1 MTSMDKKLTISDYAN
16 WPFWILIISGFVL
29 CLFSVANF
37 VFPHLLSVFINFSAA
52 NNHVLNFIF
61 VFIFFN
67 SGVSLIFSAF
77 NPVRFWPLIFLA
89 LIFYLQVLFLIIY
102 NAYQN
107 NFVFHVGDLL
117 GIFYCLIVTVGYVA
131 VLHFIYMLNLVNENF
146 DLLSFEESLLNF
158 KSNNNKSIAQM
169 SEKKIVLVVFL
180 RHFGCI
186 FCRKLLQT
194 LKDNKSLLDEKKI
207 DPILVTMSNSKTAQ
221 LYLNSYNIDQ
231 CDFISDSDRK
241 LYRSFGVT
249 RGKFYQIFGLKV
261 WWKTFVLGVLQG
273 YGFRRTVG
281 DAYQMSGVFLIKE
294 SRVLKSFMP
303 EYISDNFDLNE
314 FLEKLKSVKD

>member
-1 MTSMDKKLTISDYAN
+1 MTSMNKKSTISDYAN

-37 VFPHLLSVFINFSAA
+37 VFPHLLSVFINFSVS
-52 NNHVLNFIF
+52 NNNFLNVIL

-67 SGVSLIFSAF
+67 SGISLIFSAF

-169 SEKKIVLVVFL
+169 SEGKTVLVVFL

-194 LKDNKSLLDEKKI
+194 LKDNKTLLDEKKI

-273 YGFRRTVG
+273 YGFKKTVG
-281 DAYQMSGVFLIKE
+281 DAYQMSGVFLVKD

>member
-1 MTSMDKKLTISDYAN
+1 MTSVKKKSTISDYAN
-16 WPFWILIISGFVL
+16 WPFWMLLISGFFI

-37 VFPHLLSVFINFSAA
+37 VFPQLLFYFINFSAV
-52 NNHVLNFIF
+52 NNHIVNFIF

-67 SGVSLIFSAF
+67 SGISLIFSAF

-89 LIFYLQVLFLIIY
+89 LIFYIQVLFLIIY

-107 NFVFHVGDLL
+107 NFVFQVGELL
-117 GIFYCLIVTVGYVA
+117 GTFYCLLVTFGYGAILRFV
-131 VLHFIYMLNLVNENF
+131 YMLNLANEHF

-158 KSNNNKSIAQM
+158 KSNNNKSIAQL
-169 SEKKIVLVVFL
+169 SKDKTVLVVFL
-180 RHFGCI
+180 RHFGCV

-194 LKDNKSLLDEKKI
+194 LKDHKTYLDEKKI

-273 YGFRRTVG
+273 YGFRKTVG
-281 DAYQMSGVFLIKE
+281 DAYQMSGVFLIKD

-314 FLEKLKSVKD
+314 FLGKLKPVKD

>member
-1 MTSMDKKLTISDYAN
+1 MTSVKKKSTISDYAN
-16 WPFWILIISGFVL
+16 WPFWMLLISGFFI

-37 VFPHLLSVFINFSAA
+37 IFPQLLFFFINFSAVK
-52 NNHVLNFIF
+52 NHIVGFIF

-67 SGVSLIFSAF
+67 SGISLIFSAF

-89 LIFYLQVLFLIIY
+89 VIFYVQVLFLIVY

-107 NFVFHVGDLL
+107 NFVFQVGEFL
-117 GIFYCLIVTVGYVA
+117 GTFYCLLVIFGYGAILRFV
-131 VLHFIYMLNLVNENF
+131 YMLNLANEHF
-146 DLLSFEESLLNF
+146 DLLSFEEALLNF
-158 KSNNNKSIAQM
+158 KSNNNKSIAQL
-169 SEKKIVLVVFL
+169 SKDKTVLVVFL
-180 RHFGCI
+180 RHFGCV

-194 LKDNKSLLDEKKI
+194 LKDQKAYLDEKKI
-207 DPILVTMSNSKTAQ
+207 EPILVTMSNSKTAQ

-273 YGFRRTVG
+273 YGFRKTIG
-281 DAYQMSGVFLIKE
+281 DAYQMSGVFLIKD

-303 EYISDNFDLNE
+303 EYISDNFDLSE